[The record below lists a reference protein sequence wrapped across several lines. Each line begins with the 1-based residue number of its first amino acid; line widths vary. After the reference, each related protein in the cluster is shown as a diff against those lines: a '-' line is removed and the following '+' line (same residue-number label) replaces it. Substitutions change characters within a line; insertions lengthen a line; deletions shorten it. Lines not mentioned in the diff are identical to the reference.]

1 MNYFYST
8 IRVESECPHSLEF
21 DFQNK
26 LTQIKQDPN
35 FVSSIISFILEI
47 NQRHD
52 IFEADKL
59 HRELGTMDW
68 LFYKVCK
75 HQQKKLAAV
84 TNQEI

>member
-35 FVSSIISFILEI
+35 FLSVSLAGVNLE
-47 NQRHD
+47 
-52 IFEADKL
+52 
-59 HRELGTMDW
+59 T
-68 LFYKVCK
+68 
-75 HQQKKLAAV
+75 
-84 TNQEI
+84 